1 MSWLR
6 SQSTRV
12 FGQKHLWKEVSEF
25 MERPESQRN
34 SALQEAYLSYE
45 DNNQKLKEE
54 MEKLE
59 LEALELVSN

>member
-1 MSWLR
+1 
-6 SQSTRV
+6 
-12 FGQKHLWKEVSEF
+12 